1 MILTNK
7 DDEIKFKPDGFEEGN
22 EPAENQES
30 QSIKVEVKGPDAET
44 EETETE
50 VDWEEEANRYKDLYI
65 RGAAELENL
74 TKRLTR
80 EKENIIKFANEKVI
94 ADLLPVVDNLDRAVE
109 HGENNAA
116 DQEGLFEGVKM
127 TLQAFSTLLDK
138 FGVKQ
143 VSALGETFDPNFHE
157 AVLQEE
163 NSGVENNTILK
174 EIQKGYLLRD
184 RLIRPAMVVV
194 SKKASE

>member
-7 DDEIKFKPDGFEEGN
+7 DDEIKFKPGGLEESDGL
-22 EPAENQES
+22 AEDQET
-30 QSIKVEVKGPDAET
+30 QSIKVEVKGAEAEAEDT
-44 EETETE
+44 EIEI
-50 VDWEEEANRYKDLYI
+50 DWEEEANRYKDLYI
-65 RGAAELENL
+65 RGAAELENV

-94 ADLLPVVDNLDRAVE
+94 ADLLPVIDNLDRAVE
-109 HGENNAA
+109 HGENNAG

-127 TLQAFSTLLDK
+127 TLQVFTALLEK
-138 FGVKQ
+138 FGVRQ
-143 VSALGETFDPNFHE
+143 VSALGEEFDPNFHE

-163 NSGVENNTILK
+163 NSNVENNTILK
-174 EIQKGYLLRD
+174 EVQKGYLLRD